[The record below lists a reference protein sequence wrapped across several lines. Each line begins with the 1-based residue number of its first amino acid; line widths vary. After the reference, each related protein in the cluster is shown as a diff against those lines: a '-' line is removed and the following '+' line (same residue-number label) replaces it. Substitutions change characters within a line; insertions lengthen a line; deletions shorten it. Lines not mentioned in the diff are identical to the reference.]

1 MNIHSSTTALAALLL
16 APGLFAQTPSIVAV
30 MNPASGTGL
39 SPGMQA
45 WIAGMNFGTTATV
58 QVGGQAAAVLQRPHW
73 YDANNTVIGDLLVI
87 QIPVELAAGPTTLEV
102 LAGGVTSTSF
112 PLRLDSY
119 YPILVAGGG
128 PRYAR
133 FEHVLPVGGFAPISC
148 FPGEI
153 PKPGDVL
160 AAYAIGLGQTD
171 AAVPNG
177 VAAPAAPLSHTVAN
191 PSITVGGQA
200 AEVLESILVP
210 GEVGLYRV
218 TFKVPSVGNGLL
230 SISLGIGGTISN
242 DSYLPVGQ
250 ALYGDA
256 GFSIAPAAAESVVTF
271 HACSGSLTAP
281 GPPITSDQKNPS
293 AMLAGVSIK
302 IADAAGA
309 ERQAP
314 ILSIGSPE
322 VSFLIPPGTASGPAT
337 ATVTTSDKTVWLGR
351 MNIQPVLPQLFANPL
366 GIGPAAVVVRLRDGV
381 RTEEPVAGY
390 VDDCGPF
397 LSLLPIDLGPE
408 TDQVFLTLYGTGLRN
423 RSSLVKVSVKIGGI
437 NAPVQYAGPQGEYAG
452 MDQVNVRL
460 PRLLAGH
467 GQARVD
473 LTVDGQVANAN
484 FPFFL
489 AFQ

>member
-73 YDANNTVIGDLLVI
+73 YDVNNTVIGGYRWLI

-171 AAVPNG
+171 AAVLDLALQLP
-177 VAAPAAPLSHTVAN
+177 PAPLSHTVAN
-191 PSITVGGQA
+191 PSITAAGQA
-200 AEVLESILVP
+200 AEVPESILAQ
-210 GEVGLYRV
+210 GEVGPYRV

-230 SISLGIGGTISN
+230 SIFQLGIGGTISN

-256 GFSIAPAAAESVVTF
+256 GFSIAPAAAESGCDIPRLHRF
-271 HACSGSLTAP
+271 AHRAR
-281 GPPITSDQKNPS
+281 TSDYKRPEKSS

-314 ILSIGSPE
+314 ISLHRLSGSE
-322 VSFLIPPGTASGPAT
+322 LLILPGTATAVLRPQQGRPARRSTRLGPDEYSTGA
-337 ATVTTSDKTVWLGR
+337 
-351 MNIQPVLPQLFANPL
+351 
-366 GIGPAAVVVRLRDGV
+366 AAVVRENLLGQGPCCCRRFGCAMACELKNWSPVR
-381 RTEEPVAGY
+381 
-390 VDDCGPF
+390 
-397 LSLLPIDLGPE
+397 
-408 TDQVFLTLYGTGLRN
+408 
-423 RSSLVKVSVKIGGI
+423 
-437 NAPVQYAGPQGEYAG
+437 
-452 MDQVNVRL
+452 
-460 PRLLAGH
+460 
-467 GQARVD
+467 
-473 LTVDGQVANAN
+473 
-484 FPFFL
+484 
-489 AFQ
+489 